1 MLIKNPS
8 SRAFAGFIIEWG
20 DASFVEVGDDGVKVL
35 AQVGMMQKTVV
46 EPSSLE
52 VRIAVR
58 LVSALVGRC

>member
-35 AQVGMMQKTVV
+35 AQVGMM
-46 EPSSLE
+46 
-52 VRIAVR
+52 
-58 LVSALVGRC
+58 